1 MSHPDV
7 SDNKDST
14 AHDKSVN
21 IFPKVVPAPFNTVH
35 ADRVMVAIDRS
46 NGTATLTLLAMH
58 PHPQIGSEGWILS
71 EINWDI
77 VGEIKVPIPTMDTLA
92 IYYLQQISNG
102 LNLLPLIQKH
112 IQEHPPR
119 DPKTLSYGPTDVRE
133 ERK

>member
-1 MSHPDV
+1 V
-7 SDNKDST
+7 SAENKDST
-14 AHDKSVN
+14 AHDKRVN
-21 IFPKVVPAPFNTVH
+21 VFPKVVPGAFPTGH
-35 ADRVMVAIDRS
+35 ADKIMVAIDRN
-46 NGTATLTLLAMH
+46 NGIATLTLLAMH
-58 PHPQIGSEGWILS
+58 PQPQIGSEGWILS
-71 EINWDI
+71 EVNWDI